1 VVCSSSLRDR
11 GRSQIWC
18 QYRQF
23 ADLFPLHGT
32 TLVGGMIH
40 HPNLG
45 NVFADQLSMTEKPTT
60 ELSETTIP
68 TALVTA
74 LMLAAAM

>member
-1 VVCSSSLRDR
+1 M
-11 GRSQIWC
+11 Q
-18 QYRQF
+18 
-23 ADLFPLHGT
+23 
-32 TLVGGMIH
+32 VGGMIH

-45 NVFADQLSMTEKPTT
+45 NDFADPVVRDRKGAPP

>member
-1 VVCSSSLRDR
+1 
-11 GRSQIWC
+11 
-18 QYRQF
+18 
-23 ADLFPLHGT
+23 
-32 TLVGGMIH
+32 VGGMIH